1 MENTFSKIL
10 LAVDE
15 TEASNTALVQ
25 ACNYAAIFKS
35 ELTVLL
41 VSKGTSS
48 AFDDAKKRI
57 KDFTSSSGIVVELA
71 ERKGKFYDEVSKF
84 EKKGDFSLIV
94 LGSRDKKGFKLFWSS
109 SDVFKVIDTSTC
121 PVLSVKAN
129 SPDFRMAHIVL
140 PLADSNKTRQKVPY
154 CVEIAMHFGSTIH
167 ILGISNGTGAETEN
181 KVKSYIRQTENYL
194 AERNLNY
201 VIETSFGNKVSDG
214 IMNYAKKVNAGLVVI
229 MTDTESEGLFMDSY
243 SQKLVYKSA
252 TPILSIHSRDTRV
265 AGQAGY

>member
-1 MENTFSKIL
+1 
-10 LAVDE
+10 
-15 TEASNTALVQ
+15 
-25 ACNYAAIFKS
+25 
-35 ELTVLL
+35 
-41 VSKGTSS
+41 
-48 AFDDAKKRI
+48 
-57 KDFTSSSGIVVELA
+57 
-71 ERKGKFYDEVSKF
+71 
-84 EKKGDFSLIV
+84 
-94 LGSRDKKGFKLFWSS
+94 
-109 SDVFKVIDTSTC
+109 
-121 PVLSVKAN
+121 
-129 SPDFRMAHIVL
+129 
-140 PLADSNKTRQKVPY
+140 
-154 CVEIAMHFGSTIH
+154 MHFGSTIH